1 MNDEILRLLHL
12 RVKKDHVIYF
22 TDLSFSLRRHEVLG
36 LTHLSAEQ
44 RSMLRQYFSGTLPQA
59 EGQLFAFGQPYQ
71 LPLPDTLTRIFYCV
85 PPSSTLVEH
94 MSITENLYVL
104 TAPRRE
110 RFIIHRRTLDAR
122 CQELLDRFGLQ
133 LDARTPI
140 EELSAFGRIAVEL
153 LKAVVFESR
162 IIFYDRSLDALNERE
177 FSHFQ
182 VFLRSLSAFGCS
194 VVLLWGQPERMLSL
208 CGRVIAVKNGV
219 SIKTFSAEAVAGE
232 IRHVISGFSNLP
244 VPDPEHFDPQEGA
257 LLRVRGFRLHAAD
270 QPLDLTLTRGEI
282 VCLADYTS
290 TNADQILRALYGL
303 LPFSCCHYSVCE
315 KLLPTL
321 RPDLSFADGM
331 LLVRRLESTEELLPN
346 ASVQENIAL
355 PLLRRSASALGII
368 RQQFLGMEIASAA
381 QTVGILP
388 EQLSGPL
395 TAELLLRV
403 QLARILLSHRSVLL
417 LENPF
422 NGLDPSDDLLLRR
435 FLRYFAA
442 AGNCVLFSTTHL
454 TSEMCFCTH
463 YYQVEHGELRE
474 FHAAEE
480 QTAADQEVSVSCPI

>member
-44 RSMLRQYFSGTLPQA
+44 RSILRQYFFGALPQA
-59 EGQLFAFGQPYQ
+59 EGQLFAFGQPYRP
-71 LPLPDTLTRIFYCV
+71 PLPDTLTRTFYCV
-85 PPSSTLVEH
+85 PPLSTLIEH

-104 TAPRRE
+104 TAPCCE

-122 CQELLDRFGLQ
+122 CQDLLDRFGLQ
-133 LDARTPI
+133 LDARTVI

-182 VFLRSLSAFGCS
+182 MFLRSLSAFGCS
-194 VVLLWGQPERMLSL
+194 VVLLWGQPERMLPL

-219 SIKTFSAEAVAGE
+219 SIKTFSTEATASD
-232 IRHVISGFSNLP
+232 IRRVLSGLSSLP
-244 VPDPEHFDPQEGA
+244 GPEPDYLDSQKGM
-257 LLRVRGFRLHAAD
+257 LLRVQGFRLCAAD
-270 QPLDLTLTRGEI
+270 RPLDLTLSRGEI
-282 VCLADYTS
+282 ICLADSTS
-290 TNADQILRALYGL
+290 TNADQILHALYGL
-303 LPFSCCHYSVCE
+303 LPFSCYHYSVCE
-315 KLLPTL
+315 KPLPTL
-321 RPDLSFADGM
+321 RPDLSFAYGM
-331 LLVRRLESTEELLPN
+331 LLVRHLEGMDELLPN

-368 RQQFLGMEIASAA
+368 RQQFLSMEIASAA
-381 QTVGILP
+381 QTVGVHP
-388 EQLSGPL
+388 EQLSGML
-395 TAELLLRV
+395 TPELLLRV

-422 NGLDPSDDLLLRR
+422 NGLNPSDDLLLRS
-435 FLRYFAA
+435 FLHYFAA

-454 TSEMCFCTH
+454 SSEMCFCTH
-463 YYQVEHGELRE
+463 YYQFSHGELHE
-474 FHAAEE
+474 IHAAEE
-480 QTAADQEVSVSCPI
+480 QNADDQEVSIS